1 MNLICEELHTRT
13 YSDLQIQDW
22 INLSNELEEDLINT
36 KAKLNDL
43 IDDLESMKRS
53 YSDDNNVRSRIEKIL
68 ESIQ

>member
-1 MNLICEELHTRT
+1 MNPICEELHTRT